1 MRWAL
6 HRFAYLRNM
15 ISDTARSIFRLV
27 FFLWAVMVLANSA
40 QAQPFFNQKKEV
52 LYRIHYGFIEAG
64 ELLCFSDTNY
74 HFVENKKCRK
84 MEIIGKTTGAASA
97 FANIHD
103 RWISYV
109 DSATGLPFRFIRELQ
124 ENNYSKEELTEFDRV
139 NNIVIVSTK
148 TEQDEYNMASY
159 KIPNDAHDMVS
170 AYLALNA
177 YPLETLSENNTF
189 GFNVFVEDSTYSFTV
204 KYLGKE
210 TIKTKYGKKEA
221 FKISPIM
228 PNNSVFSKE
237 EAILCWIS
245 ADAERIPL
253 KLRAKLTVG
262 AVEMELEHYSVYER

>member
-1 MRWAL
+1 MD
-6 HRFAYLRNM
+6 RFAYLRNM
-15 ISDTARSIFRLV
+15 IQNKCGWIFRFLFLLLV
-27 FFLWAVMVLANSA
+27 TFLWVNTL
-40 QAQPFFNQKKEV
+40 QAQPFFRQKKEV

-64 ELLCFSDTNY
+64 ELMCFSDTNY
-74 HFVENKKCRK
+74 HFIENKKCRK

-124 ENNYSKEELTEFDRV
+124 ENSYTKEELTEFDRD

-148 TEQDEYNMASY
+148 TEQDEYSMGSY
-159 KIPNDAHDMVS
+159 KIPHDAHDMVS

-228 PNNSVFSKE
+228 PNNSVFSKD

-245 ADAERIPL
+245 SDAERIPL

-262 AVEMELEHYSVYER
+262 AVEMELEHYSVYEQ